1 MSNNPL
7 KKAIDAAN
15 SGQRFPVMSLV
26 RQDPSL
32 AAVIS
37 KLIPDQYNPPQYGHD
52 GNRTAPTPDYA
63 ALKSVSEKV
72 SQSKTDAQTIMQLLP
87 DMELS
92 AQILVSSIISPKDM
106 NTMELVYSFA
116 EGLLPSEVGAAM
128 IGRVKQHFQQ
138 DYKIEPLLSTML
150 RDILFEAGSYPVAVI
165 PENSIDEAINGSGR
179 ITMEALS
186 AEINRDGTIKPRG
199 ILGPVVKEKPTLD
212 NTRPALSLESFTS
225 YKNPAQIDGLVRF
238 ETSLQTPV
246 GDSYLSV
253 TDNPNLLKIPQIN
266 QKLRQERILQ
276 NIGSRAMESLST
288 RLNDREL
295 TNKIYKDG
303 NFAYKP
309 ISTLKTQEQ
318 LNRRTVGS
326 PLVLHL
332 PSESVI
338 PVHVP
343 GSPEQQI
350 GFFVLIDGDGNP
362 VSKASNTDYYQEL
375 QARLNQNGSF
385 PSAMLSKVKSMM
397 NGFDISNRN
406 HLDYSTRAYAQMV
419 EQDLLARLRN
429 GVYGNGVA
437 ISHKEEV
444 YRIMLSRALAKQHT
458 QLLFLPVELMTY
470 FAFRYDD
477 NGVGKSLLDDM
488 QILNSLRA
496 MVMFANVMS
505 SLRNSIGR
513 TEVKLKL
520 DESDP
525 DPKKTIEIA
534 MHEITRTRQQYFPLG
549 MNSPTDLVDWLQ
561 RSGFEFTFEGH
572 PGLPDVSVDFGEKN
586 TNYVKPDSELE
597 ESLRKRAIM
606 ATGLSPETVDNSF
619 SAEFATTVVSNNLLL
634 AKRVTQIQEQ
644 FTPQLADH
652 MRKVMLNSEKLLEEL
667 REIVAGNFDKLKL
680 ERVEDADDSAK
691 KDQRLQQVSEGVAK
705 NQMINRFLM
714 DFILSFEVSLPKPNS
729 ITLENQLAALKTYIE
744 GLDMTLESWLS
755 DKFFTSE
762 TGGDISGQVESVREM
777 VKAHF
782 IRQWMSENGVLTEL
796 SALTATDTEG
806 KPTLDLYAAQKAHI
820 EALTKSLTAL
830 MVGLQKVKDA
840 SDAVLADRV
849 GEVEAAEPTGSDD
862 SDAGGGSGDDD
873 LGGGMPDFSI
883 DDAGGDAPPE
893 GEADGG
899 EADATAEADANP
911 DADAPAEPKADDAD
925 APKE

>member
-7 KKAIDAAN
+7 KKVIDAAN

-32 AAVIS
+32 AAVLS
-37 KLIPDQYNPPQYGHD
+37 KLIPDRNNPPQYGYD
-52 GNRTAPTPDYA
+52 GNRTPPAPDYS
-63 ALKSVSEKV
+63 ALKTISERI
-72 SQSKTDAQTIMQLLP
+72 SQSNTDARTVMQLLP

-92 AQILVSSIISPKDM
+92 SQILVSSILSPKDM
-106 NTMELVYSFA
+106 NTTELVYAHA
-116 EGLLPSEVGAAM
+116 EGLLTSEVSAALL
-128 IGRVKQHFQQ
+128 GRVKRHFEQ
-138 DYKIEPLLSTML
+138 DYKIEPLLPRIL
-150 RDILFEAGSYPVAVI
+150 RDVLFETGSYPVAVI
-165 PENSIDEAINGSGR
+165 PENSIDEAINGDSR

-186 AEINRDGTIKPRG
+186 SELNRDGTIKPRG
-199 ILGPVVKEKPTLD
+199 LLGPSIKNEPTVD
-212 NTRPALSLESFTS
+212 KARPALSLESFDS
-225 YKNPAQIDGLVRF
+225 YRLNANIDGLVRF
-238 ETSLQTPV
+238 EKEFQKPITDT
-246 GDSYLSV
+246 YLTV
-253 TDNPNLLKIPQIN
+253 TDNPSLLKIPQIN

-276 NIGSRAMESLST
+276 GIGSRAMESLSS

-295 TNKIYKDG
+295 SNKIYKDG

-309 ISTLKTQEQ
+309 IASLKTQEQ

-332 PSESVI
+332 PSEAVI

-343 GSPEQQI
+343 GCPEQQL
-350 GFFVLIDGDGNP
+350 GCFVLIDGDGNP

-375 QARLNQNGSF
+375 QARLNQNGNF

-397 NGFDISNRN
+397 NGFDLGNRD

-437 ISHKEEV
+437 IAHKEEV
-444 YRIMLSRALAKQHT
+444 YRIMLARALAKQHT
-458 QLLFLPVELMTY
+458 QLLFLPAELMTY
-470 FAFRYDD
+470 FAFRFDD

-534 MHEITRTRQQYFPLG
+534 MHEIARTRQQYFPLG

-572 PGLPDVSVDFGEKN
+572 PGLPDVSIDFGEKN

-619 SAEFATTVVSNNLLL
+619 SAEFATTAMANNLLL
-634 AKRVTQIQEQ
+634 SKRVTQIQEQ
-644 FTPQLADH
+644 FTPQLSDH

-667 REIVAGNFDKLKL
+667 REIVESNFDKLKL
-680 ERVEDADDSAK
+680 ERVMDSHDSAT
-691 KDQRLQQVSEGVAK
+691 KDKSLTEIDEKLARSRLV
-705 NQMINRFLM
+705 NRFLM
-714 DFILSFEVSLPKPNS
+714 DFIMSFEVSLPKPNS
-729 ITLENQLAALKTYIE
+729 VTLENQLAALKTYIE
-744 GLDMTLESWLS
+744 GLDMTLEAWLS
-755 DKFFTSE
+755 DKFFTSD
-762 TGGDISGQVESVREM
+762 TGGQVSAQVESVREM
-777 VKAHF
+777 IKAHF

-796 SALTATDTEG
+796 SALTATDAEG
-806 KPTLDLYAAQKAHI
+806 KPTLDLYEAQKSHV

-840 SDAVLADRV
+840 SDKVIEDRV
-849 GEVEAAEPTGSDD
+849 GEVGTAPSDTSESDESTSSGSDD
-862 SDAGGGSGDDD
+862 D
-873 LGGGMPDFSI
+873 LGGMPDFSAALG
-883 DDAGGDAPPE
+883 DDDEAGG
-893 GEADGG
+893 
-899 EADATAEADANP
+899 
-911 DADAPAEPKADDAD
+911 APAEAEASPDEDAS
-925 APKE
+925 APAPDQE